1 MPACFERALHE
12 VYIPRIQRGDAS
24 FASNVLGV
32 RGALLLALAHFF
44 EKERWGSLAEVS
56 VAGQSLAEEDQL
68 FVLTQAGRYLIH
80 TRGFAAPEAR
90 VCYQRAEALCHSL
103 NRPLVLVFALEGQWR
118 YSLVTD
124 RLTAA
129 MQIARR
135 TYSLAQEQNNS
146 ALMIRAYR
154 TLAVT
159 LFFLGDF
166 ETARRYALRGVQIW
180 RSVGVQSSVE
190 EITTPEVICLCYGA
204 IAEWHLGEVSLC
216 RAKIA
221 EAISLAKELN
231 DTHGLAV
238 VLWWAA
244 ALGHFERNPAEVER
258 CASDMIELSTR
269 QSFALWLAGGEVFLG
284 WARSASGSAAE
295 GLSRIE
301 KGIADW
307 RANGSMWSV
316 PYFLALKAEAL
327 HLANRTG
334 EALEAIREAEVLVQR
349 FEERWF
355 YAELHRLRGVFLSA
369 LGADE
374 TRIEAP
380 FCEAIRI
387 AKEQKSVTLQKRAE
401 ATYAEYRRQKASAS
415 GERKF
420 RLALC

>member
-32 RGALLLALAHFF
+32 RGALFLALAHFF

-238 VLWWAA
+238 VLWCAA
-244 ALGHFERNPAEVER
+244 ALGQFERSPAEVER
-258 CASDMIELSTR
+258 YACDMIELSTH
-269 QSFALWLAGGEVFLG
+269 QSFAFWLTGGEIFRG

-295 GLSRIE
+295 GLSWIE

-307 RANGSMWSV
+307 RANGSMWCV
-316 PYFLALKAEAL
+316 PYFLALKAETL
-327 HLANRTG
+327 HLVNRTS
-334 EALEAIREAEVLVQR
+334 EALEAIREAQAVVQR
-349 FEERWF
+349 SEERWWCS
-355 YAELHRLRGVFLSA
+355 ELERLKGVFLA
-369 LGADE
+369 AVNADE
-374 TRIEAP
+374 TEIEAS
-380 FCEAIRI
+380 FCEAIGTAR
-387 AKEQKSVTLQKRAE
+387 EQKSVSLERRAE
-401 ATYAEYRRQKASAS
+401 AAYAEYRTQKASAA
-415 GERKF
+415 GGRGF
-420 RLALC
+420 RLPF